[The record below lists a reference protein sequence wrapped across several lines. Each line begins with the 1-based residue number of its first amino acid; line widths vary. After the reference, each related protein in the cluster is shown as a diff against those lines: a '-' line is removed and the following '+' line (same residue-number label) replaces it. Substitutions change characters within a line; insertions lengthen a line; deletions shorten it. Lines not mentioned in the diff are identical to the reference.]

1 MRPTDCPRRN
11 TRPPRHL
18 RSAGFSL
25 LEMVAAAALLAG
37 TLVPAI
43 AAMREGMR
51 VSREAT
57 RRNLLATYAV
67 QVMEQQGA
75 QAMRDWTNAT
85 TTGDFA
91 VDGYANLRYTTTR
104 SDSAGAGG
112 IVGRLMNIEATV
124 YDDENGDSNLTAGEL
139 NVVFRTKVSKLLSY
153 ENEPN

>member
-1 MRPTDCPRRN
+1 M
-11 TRPPRHL
+11 
-18 RSAGFSL
+18 
-25 LEMVAAAALLAG
+25 LEMIAAAALLAG
-37 TLVPAI
+37 TLVPAL

-67 QVMEQQGA
+67 QVMEEQGA

-85 TTGDFA
+85 TTGNFA
-91 VDGYANLRYTTTR
+91 VDGYPNLRYTTTR
-104 SDSAGAGG
+104 SDAVADGG
-112 IVGRLMNIEATV
+112 IVNQLMNIEATV
-124 YDDENGDSNLTAGEL
+124 YDDENGDAGLTAGEL